1 MTRTSQPGRAMLKSL
16 RPLAAALTLLGLAL
30 GAALPAGAAEPAPAQ
45 TIWRLL
51 DYVAVDYAGAV
62 ADGQVTSESEYAE
75 QAEFAASARERMAG
89 LPPTPVLPQLQAQA
103 DALKAAIAAKAPP
116 AEVAGLA
123 RALGRDLLAAYPV
136 PLAPTAPPDLA
147 RGRALYAE
155 NCAAC
160 HGATGHGDGPV
171 GVTLDPRPVA
181 FSDTGRAR
189 QRSVFALEQVIEQGL
204 DGTPMVSF
212 AHLPAEDRWA
222 LAFIAGGFAFTPGD
236 IQAGEALWRARPD
249 LHALFPNLEALTQA
263 SQAALEE
270 KAGAHDAQA
279 LLAYLRA
286 HPDAVM
292 PKANDS
298 LAIAHAKL
306 GLAVKA
312 YEAGDAKAAGDLA
325 LAAYLDGF
333 EPVEPILKARDGG
346 LMTRVES
353 AMGAFRGVIGQGR
366 PADQVR
372 AQAQAINGLLIEAE
386 HALSPAA
393 ASDASTFVGAFTIL
407 LREGLEALLI
417 VVAMIAFLRKAG
429 RADVLRH
436 VHLGWTTALAAGL
449 ATWTVATYLV
459 SISGASRELTEGLG
473 SVFAALVLLSV
484 GVWMHGK
491 SQAGAWQLYIKEKLS
506 HALSRQSA
514 WFLFLLTFVV
524 VYREV
529 FETILF
535 YMALWAEGAH
545 MAVLAGAG
553 AAVLLLAAI
562 AWGLLRY
569 SRRLPIGAFFA
580 WSSGLMAV
588 LAVVLAGKGVKALQE
603 AGWLD
608 VVPLAHVPSVEIVGL
623 FPTAQTVAAQAV
635 MAAAL
640 AAGFAYNG
648 LAARRKGA

>member
-1 MTRTSQPGRAMLKSL
+1 MTRTSQPGRTMV
-16 RPLAAALTLLGLAL
+16 RPHHLLAVAFTLLGLAI
-30 GAALPAGAAEPAPAQ
+30 ALPARAVEAAPAQ

-62 ADGQVTSESEYAE
+62 ANGRVTSESEYAE
-75 QAEFAASARERMAG
+75 QAEFAASARERMAE

-103 DALKAAIAAKAPP
+103 DALKAAIAAKASPV
-116 AEVAGLA
+116 EVAGLA

-136 PLAPTAPPDLA
+136 PLAPTTPPGLA

-160 HGATGHGDGPV
+160 HGATGQGDGPV
-171 GVTLDPRPVA
+171 GVTLEPRPVA
-181 FSDTGRAR
+181 FSDAGRAR

-212 AHLPAEDRWA
+212 AHLPADDRWA
-222 LAFIAGGFAFTPGD
+222 LAFVAGSFAFTPGD

-249 LHALFPNLEALTQA
+249 LPALFPNLEALTQT

-270 KAGAHDAQA
+270 KVGASDAQA
-279 LLAYLRA
+279 LLAYLRT

-298 LAIAHAKL
+298 LAIARAKL

-353 AMGAFRGVIGQGR
+353 AMGAFRGVISQGR
-366 PADQVR
+366 PADEVR
-372 AQAQAINGLLIEAE
+372 AQAQAITGLLTEAE

-449 ATWTVATYLV
+449 ATWAAATYLV

-608 VVPLAHVPSVEIVGL
+608 VIPLVHVPSVEIVGL

-640 AAGFAYNG
+640 AAGFAYNALRAG
-648 LAARRKGA
+648 RKA

>member
-1 MTRTSQPGRAMLKSL
+1 MVAPHRLMLL
-16 RPLAAALTLLGLAL
+16 ALPLLGMLLGLSL
-30 GAALPAGAAEPAPAQ
+30 AAPPAWAETAPAQ

-51 DYVAVDYAGAV
+51 DYVAVDYPGAV
-62 ADGQVTSESEYAE
+62 VDGRVVSDSEYAE
-75 QAEFAASARERMAG
+75 QAEFAASARERMEA
-89 LPPTPVLPQLQAQA
+89 LAPTPALPRLEAQA
-103 DALKAAIAAKAPP
+103 DALKAAIAAKAPGT
-116 AEVAGLA
+116 EVATLA
-123 RALGRDLLAAYPV
+123 RALGRELLAAYPV
-136 PLAPTAPPDLA
+136 PLAPASPPDLA

-160 HGATGHGDGPV
+160 HGDTGKGDGQA
-171 GVTLDPRPVA
+171 GAALDPKPVD
-181 FSDTGRAR
+181 FTDGERAR
-189 QRSVFALEQVIEQGL
+189 ERSAFALEQVIEQGL

-212 AHLPAEDRWA
+212 AHLPPEDRWA
-222 LAFIAGGFAFTPGD
+222 LAFVAGGFAFTPAD
-236 IQAGEALWRARPD
+236 TEAGARLWRERADLHTLFPSLESLTQTSLATLEPQVGADIARP
-249 LHALFPNLEALTQA
+249 
-263 SQAALEE
+263 
-270 KAGAHDAQA
+270 
-279 LLAYLRA
+279 LLAYLRT

-298 LAIAHAKL
+298 LAIARAKL

-366 PADQVR
+366 PADEVR
-372 AQAQAINGLLIEAE
+372 AQAQAITGLLTEAE

-429 RADVLRH
+429 RTDVLPH
-436 VHLGWTTALAAGL
+436 VHLGWAIALVAGL
-449 ATWTVATYLV
+449 ATWAVATYLV

-491 SQAGAWQLYIKEKLS
+491 SQAGAWQQYIKEKLS
-506 HALSRQSA
+506 RALSRRSA

-545 MAVLAGAG
+545 AAVLAGAG
-553 AAVLLLAAI
+553 AAVLLLAVI
-562 AWGLLRY
+562 AWSLLRY

-580 WSSGLMAV
+580 WSSALMAV

-608 VVPLAHVPSVEIVGL
+608 VIPLAHVPSVDIVGL
-623 FPTAQTVAAQAV
+623 FPTAQTVAAQLV

-640 AAGFAYNG
+640 AAGFAYNSWN
-648 LAARRKGA
+648 AKRKA